1 MLESDLAIVKS
12 AKPAATVMPA
22 WPSEQALINHL
33 PDCTVQ
39 SALVVSLGR
48 AQLASVLLE
57 KNPQARVTGW
67 FLDLH
72 QASLARASLVA
83 SQIHIICAADLPDE
97 RFDFIAIAV
106 SVRGE
111 AELTRDLLQQAHERL
126 QAGGTLITAVD
137 NPRDQWLR
145 EQLEPMFDKVTCIDA
160 EHSRVYIGRK
170 SKPLRKLRNFQAEVV
185 CRDDDHLI
193 KVITRPG
200 VFAHRQIDPGARQL
214 LLSMDIQAGERVLD
228 LGCGSG
234 VLALAACLRA
244 DQVTA
249 YAVDSNARA
258 VECVQRSAE
267 LNDILNLET
276 RLNSDGQLGLDGSID
291 VVLCNPPYYSDFEI
305 AEKMIRTATQALR
318 SGGAALIVN
327 KQPQWYEERLPQSFV
342 DVEVFPSGK
351 YWVACG
357 RKP

>member
-1 MLESDLAIVKS
+1 MKS
-12 AKPAATVMPA
+12 AKPVATPLPA
-22 WPSEQALINHL
+22 WPSEQAIIEHL
-33 PDCTVQ
+33 PDFPFE
-39 SALVVSLGR
+39 SALVASLGR
-48 AQLASVLLE
+48 AQLATALLE

-67 FLDLH
+67 FVDLH
-72 QASLARASLVA
+72 SASLARASLLATNV
-83 SQIHIICAADLPDE
+83 QIICAADLPDE
-97 RFDFIAIAV
+97 RYDLIALPA

-126 QAGGTLITAVD
+126 NAGGILITAVD

-160 EHSRVYIGRK
+160 QHSRVYIGRK
-170 SKPLRKLRNFQAEVV
+170 SKPLRKLRNFEAEVI

-214 LLSMDIQAGERVLD
+214 LLAMDIQPGERVLD

-244 DQVTA
+244 DNVTA
-249 YAVDSNARA
+249 VAVDSNARA
-258 VECVQRSAE
+258 VQCVQRSAD
-267 LNDILNLET
+267 LNNIASLET
-276 RLNSDGQLGLDGSID
+276 RLNSDGQLGVDGSID

-318 SGGAALIVN
+318 SGGAVLIVN